1 MEGLADMPCL
11 VWVHSTMYGGGC
23 EAPPKFP
30 FRNEGSITLAA
41 GCAVKNSLRLSASF
55 RFTSVEESSLTQCL
69 PYPLPGEANIQS
81 GGAIKVL
88 PPGYANSP
96 WPLSQYSK
104 ESWAHWTSYRCRTS
118 HQWQPANSTRRVQG
132 RRTLKALVK
141 CMHSRGRGIK
151 HKNSEVQHSF

>member
-1 MEGLADMPCL
+1 
-11 VWVHSTMYGGGC
+11 MYGGGC

-69 PYPLPGEANIQS
+69 PYPLPREANIQS

-96 WPLSQYSK
+96 DLC
-104 ESWAHWTSYRCRTS
+104 H
-118 HQWQPANSTRRVQG
+118 N
-132 RRTLKALVK
+132 TLKKAGPTGHPIDVEHPINDNLLIQQEEYKVDV
-141 CMHSRGRGIK
+141 H
-151 HKNSEVQHSF
+151 